1 MKILT
6 SLFGGGSA
14 AALTTSI
21 HTSGVDRAL
30 PYSATLDLLWA
41 YFLSNGVYDEL
52 RLAGYFLDDD
62 ALKGIRNPAGRVV
75 KFYVDTI
82 WPGRLPDAL
91 PLDTIS
97 NDLITPAIVDLWKW
111 SNWQSRK
118 QLLVRLT
125 AVLGET
131 YIKVAQPA
139 DKADRV
145 YLQLIRPEHVGDDNV
160 TFDEQGNITYIRVDI
175 PRSER
180 KANGDLDWYVHTEV
194 WDKALGTARTWKQ
207 KKGIATAVSRL
218 GAPDEEYGLMEEWG
232 IDFIPFV
239 RAAHADI
246 GEDRGVGAYLLQ
258 LDKIDEA
265 NRLATNLH
273 AKLFRHNAPTWALR
287 SNMLDAA
294 TGRPLPPP
302 RIATSTNADGDE
314 VVDLSG
320 EKFIKLPGNASL
332 DALIPNIN
340 YADALAILNAHMN
353 ELENDLPELRYFRLQ
368 EAPDLSGRAIR
379 LMMKPAIASALEVR
393 GNLEDALVRAQKM
406 ALTIGQ
412 NAGIWSGLGSY
423 DDGDLEHGF
432 HERPVLDGGRFEEA
446 EVWQGE
452 ITAGLP
458 LITVLKRS
466 GWDDEELEELALDF
480 SQTQAMQQA
489 GMAAALLEAQSQF
502 NAGQPGQNGQ
512 QPGQNGQTA
521 GTAVPASQEEQGDDT
536 EEEG

>member
-14 AALTTSI
+14 QAMTANI
-21 HTSGVDRAL
+21 NASGVNLAL

-41 YFLSNGVYDEL
+41 YYLSNGVYDEL

-62 ALKGIRNPAGRVV
+62 ALKGLRNPAGRVV

-91 PLDTIS
+91 PLDTA
-97 NDLITPAIVDLWKW
+97 NDQIKEPIQDLWKW
-111 SNWQSRK
+111 SNWQNRK

-125 AVLGET
+125 AVLGEI
-131 YIKVAQPA
+131 YIKVAQPL
-139 DKADRV
+139 DKPDRI
-145 YLQLIRPEHVGDDNV
+145 YLQLIRPEYVADDNV

-180 KANGDLDWYVHTEV
+180 KPNGDLDWYIHTEV

-207 KKGIATAVSRL
+207 KKGITTAVSRL
-218 GAPDEEYGLMEEWG
+218 GTPDVEYNLKKEWD

-239 RAAHADI
+239 RAVHADI

-273 AKLFRHNAPTWALR
+273 AKLFRHNSPTWALR
-287 SNMLDAA
+287 SNMVDAA

-302 RIATSTNADGDE
+302 RVSTTTNADGDE

-320 EKFIKLPGNASL
+320 EKFIRLPGNASL
-332 DALIPNIN
+332 EPLIPNIN
-340 YADALAILNAHMN
+340 YADALAILNAHMA

-379 LMMKPAIASALEVR
+379 LMMKPAVASALEVR

-412 NAGIWSGLGSY
+412 NVGIWSDLGNY
-423 DDGDLEHGF
+423 DSGDLEHGF
-432 HERPVLDGGRFEEA
+432 HERPVLDGGRIEEA
-446 EVWQGE
+446 ETWQAE
-452 ITAGLP
+452 TSAGLP

-466 GWDDEELEELALDF
+466 GWNDADIEDLTADF
-480 SQTQAMQQA
+480 ADTQAMQQ
-489 GMAAALLEAQSQF
+489 GSMASSLLEAMSRF
-502 NAGQPGQNGQ
+502 DAGQNGQ
-512 QPGQNGQTA
+512 VNAPPNVPP
-521 GTAVPASQEEQGDDT
+521 TAVVTPSANGNDDADN
-536 EEEG
+536 